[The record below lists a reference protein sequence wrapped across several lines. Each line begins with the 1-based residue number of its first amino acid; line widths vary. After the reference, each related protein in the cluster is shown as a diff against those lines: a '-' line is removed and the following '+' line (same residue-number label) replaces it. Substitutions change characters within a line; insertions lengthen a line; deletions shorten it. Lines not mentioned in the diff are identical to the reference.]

1 LSFGGAPAAVAPAT
15 PTAGGFGFGG
25 APAASAPAP
34 AAGGLFGGGAPATPT
49 AGSPGAG
56 GFSFGGAG
64 APAAA
69 APAAGGLF
77 GAAAPAAAT
86 PAAGGLFG
94 ASAPAAG
101 GALALGAPVS
111 SAAGG
116 LFGAAGATV
125 AAPAPTSSGSF
136 SFGGAAITA
145 AAASAPA
152 SSAGGELFGAA
163 TASAPASGAAGGGLF
178 GATLAPAAGASS
190 AAAGASSGGFSFG
203 GAAAGATDATKPA
216 GTAAAS
222 TPALGGSLFGA
233 STPAAGTTA
242 AAGTTPGTTA
252 SGLLSGAS
260 GLLSGTAGAVAAKD
274 PNADL
279 AADKPSQLTTKVGLS
294 AHLQA
299 LARMPSTLVPERE
312 LMAIATAYN
321 ADPHN
326 PDYRFRHFFHNVVE
340 PHRRVR
346 PPGVDELKWRKLLEE
361 VGGEHNGNGL
371 WPVPGD
377 GFKTLFERA
386 QVQDAELAN
395 QREYL
400 KAVQDRARDI
410 ERFRGAQLAEK
421 VKTVAK
427 THSELSHRLLRV
439 MRKLEGAEADYHT
452 RQGGVDASNGGK
464 GGNYPYPRR
473 PASQEGLNEQERELA
488 ARLRKLQGALGK
500 SANSLPRRVDA
511 IAAAQRAEKA
521 VDAADGARRRPAV
534 GSAFSDEN
542 GGAVVANRSPND
554 VVSGGAKGKDGAG
567 GKGPGSL
574 DDDADAPPIDEA
586 AAQAFDKIIAEQQEA
601 TRHLA
606 EVLRNDMR
614 DLAVLNRERGEEA
627 AEKAKGRK
635 FYQSYW

>member
-1 LSFGGAPAAVAPAT
+1 MVG
-15 PTAGGFGFGG
+15 
-25 APAASAPAP
+25 
-34 AAGGLFGGGAPATPT
+34 
-49 AGSPGAG
+49 
-56 GFSFGGAG
+56 
-64 APAAA
+64 
-69 APAAGGLF
+69 
-77 GAAAPAAAT
+77 
-86 PAAGGLFG
+86 
-94 ASAPAAG
+94 
-101 GALALGAPVS
+101 S
-111 SAAGG
+111 SAR
-116 LFGAAGATV
+116 LWR
-125 AAPAPTSSGSF
+125 PR
-136 SFGGAAITA
+136 
-145 AAASAPA
+145 
-152 SSAGGELFGAA
+152 
-163 TASAPASGAAGGGLF
+163 
-178 GATLAPAAGASS
+178 LARAS
-190 AAAGASSGGFSFG
+190 AAAASSGGFSFG

-452 RQGGVDASNGGK
+452 RQGGSDASNGGK

>member
-1 LSFGGAPAAVAPAT
+1 
-15 PTAGGFGFGG
+15 
-25 APAASAPAP
+25 
-34 AAGGLFGGGAPATPT
+34 
-49 AGSPGAG
+49 
-56 GFSFGGAG
+56 
-64 APAAA
+64 
-69 APAAGGLF
+69 
-77 GAAAPAAAT
+77 
-86 PAAGGLFG
+86 
-94 ASAPAAG
+94 
-101 GALALGAPVS
+101 
-111 SAAGG
+111 
-116 LFGAAGATV
+116 
-125 AAPAPTSSGSF
+125 
-136 SFGGAAITA
+136 
-145 AAASAPA
+145 
-152 SSAGGELFGAA
+152 
-163 TASAPASGAAGGGLF
+163 
-178 GATLAPAAGASS
+178 
-190 AAAGASSGGFSFG
+190 
-203 GAAAGATDATKPA
+203 
-216 GTAAAS
+216 
-222 TPALGGSLFGA
+222 
-233 STPAAGTTA
+233 
-242 AAGTTPGTTA
+242 
-252 SGLLSGAS
+252 
-260 GLLSGTAGAVAAKD
+260 
-274 PNADL
+274 
-279 AADKPSQLTTKVGLS
+279 
-294 AHLQA
+294 
-299 LARMPSTLVPERE
+299 MPSTLVPERE

-452 RQGGVDASNGGK
+452 RQGGSDASNGK

>member
-1 LSFGGAPAAVAPAT
+1 MAARA
-15 PTAGGFGFGG
+15 
-25 APAASAPAP
+25 
-34 AAGGLFGGGAPATPT
+34 LRRGGGARGGRPLRSRRTCSRDPR
-49 AGSPGAG
+49 GGRFIRRVRSRGWRCVGAG
-56 GFSFGGAG
+56 RAGVLGGGRALWGGGCDSRGARARFQRQFQLWRRGHNRRRGVRAG
-64 APAAA
+64 VLGGWWALRRRARVR
-69 APAAGGLF
+69 AGVRSRGWGALRRDF
-77 GAAAPAAAT
+77 GARGWRELRGCGFLRWVQLRRRRRGSDGCDQARGYRRREHARARR
-86 PAAGGLFG
+86 
-94 ASAPAAG
+94 
-101 GALALGAPVS
+101 LALRRVDTRRGYD
-111 SAAGG
+111 
-116 LFGAAGATV
+116 
-125 AAPAPTSSGSF
+125 GSR
-136 SFGGAAITA
+136 
-145 AAASAPA
+145 
-152 SSAGGELFGAA
+152 
-163 TASAPASGAAGGGLF
+163 
-178 GATLAPAAGASS
+178 
-190 AAAGASSGGFSFG
+190 
-203 GAAAGATDATKPA
+203 
-216 GTAAAS
+216 
-222 TPALGGSLFGA
+222 
-233 STPAAGTTA
+233 
-242 AAGTTPGTTA
+242 GTTPGTTA

-452 RQGGVDASNGGK
+452 RQGGSDASNGGK